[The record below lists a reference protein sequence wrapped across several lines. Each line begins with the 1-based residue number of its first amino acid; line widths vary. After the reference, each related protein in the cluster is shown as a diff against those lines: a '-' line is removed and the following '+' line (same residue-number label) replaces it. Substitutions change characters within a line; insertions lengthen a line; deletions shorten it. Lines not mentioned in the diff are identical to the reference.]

1 MNTVSTV
8 SYTIENKGSE
18 NETFVVDVTD
28 NRGLLTGQTSFTP
41 LISSNGSTVIIFQL
55 QGSSLFKTV

>member
-8 SYTIENKGSE
+8 SYTVENNGSE

-28 NRGLLTGQTSFTP
+28 NRGLLTGQTSFT
-41 LISSNGSTVIIFQL
+41 
-55 QGSSLFKTV
+55 

>member
-8 SYTIENKGSE
+8 SYTVENKGSE

-28 NRGLLTGQTSFTP
+28 NRGLLTGQTSFTH

-55 QGSSLFKTV
+55 QGSSLFNTV